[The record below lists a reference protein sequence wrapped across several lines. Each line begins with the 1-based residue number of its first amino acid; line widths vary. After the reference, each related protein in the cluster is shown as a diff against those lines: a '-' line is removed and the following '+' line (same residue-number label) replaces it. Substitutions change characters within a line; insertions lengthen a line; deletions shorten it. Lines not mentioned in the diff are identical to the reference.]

1 MGDSVI
7 NILSFDTPT
16 STLYGLAANG
26 RAFVASVDGG
36 STWVSVPY
44 RTSSSPTFAKVIPW
58 VKSDRLEPGATEP
71 NDVYAQNEWGGEYM
85 LFTG

>member
-7 NILSFDTPT
+7 NILSYDPPT

-26 RAFVASVDGG
+26 RAYVASVDGG

-44 RTSSSPTFAKVIPW
+44 RPSSSLKFAKGIPW
-58 VKSDRLEPGATEP
+58 VKSDHLEPGATEP
-71 NDVYAQNEWGGEYM
+71 NILYTQNEWGGEY
-85 LFTG
+85 LLCTG